1 MVISISGK
9 HVSVTDEM
17 KQYAEKKIRS
27 IIEEKHKIN
36 KTIIVLEVEKNRH
49 IAEFIIH
56 GKNINFEADY
66 ESFDMYESIDAA
78 VAKLERQ
85 LEKYFDKKQDHH
97 KTGKHNKFT
106 DSAEDAEKDDLDVEV
121 EIELELEESQK

>member
-66 ESFDMYESIDAA
+66 ESFDMYESIDVA
-78 VAKLERQ
+78 VTKIERQ

-97 KTGKHNKFT
+97 KTGKHNKLKIVSDET
-106 DSAEDAEKDDLDVEV
+106 ENDDLDVEV
-121 EIELELEESQK
+121 EIELELEES